1 MDCHLLADVPVGL
14 FLSGGLDSSV
24 VAAMVQRRSSQPVI
38 CFTAGFQGG
47 NDESAHAAVVAKH
60 IGADHRIIPIQ
71 PPPPELLEQV
81 VWHLDEPLGDPACL
95 PTYLLSQ
102 EAAKEVKVVL
112 TGEGSDETNAGY
124 AKFLRHHLF
133 LKKKGTMQMARLLW
147 PLLRRLPPL
156 KRRFSPYEPLWRASN
171 ELGRLLANDQ
181 LDPCKSGT
189 LLHGLSPHLAAHHP
203 ELLMRLQRELDSC
216 DGTNPTQRVLQFS
229 RAVFMREDLL
239 MKVDR
244 MTMAHGLEARVPYL
258 DHPLAETTAGFTPE
272 VLLQNRQTKAVLRDI
287 AAKLLPREI
296 ADRRQHGFLVPLA
309 GWFKGD
315 FASYAASLLS
325 PETVKKRNLLEPMQV
340 QNILAQYQKTGEGSR
355 MIWSLVLL
363 ELWFRR
369 FMD

>member
-1 MDCHLLADVPVGL
+1 
-14 FLSGGLDSSV
+14 
-24 VAAMVQRRSSQPVI
+24 
-38 CFTAGFQGG
+38 
-47 NDESAHAAVVAKH
+47 
-60 IGADHRIIPIQ
+60 
-71 PPPPELLEQV
+71 
-81 VWHLDEPLGDPACL
+81 
-95 PTYLLSQ
+95 
-102 EAAKEVKVVL
+102 
-112 TGEGSDETNAGY
+112 
-124 AKFLRHHLF
+124 
-133 LKKKGTMQMARLLW
+133 
-147 PLLRRLPPL
+147 
-156 KRRFSPYEPLWRASN
+156 
-171 ELGRLLANDQ
+171 
-181 LDPCKSGT
+181 
-189 LLHGLSPHLAAHHP
+189 
-203 ELLMRLQRELDSC
+203 MRLQRELDSC